1 MLPSHASRFSVA
13 FTAVFL
19 LALNG
24 CATTQPPQED
34 AAAVVD
40 RQILS
45 LATSVSGALNELHQ
59 AGAVNEV
66 AAKKPLSIKSN
77 DQTLD
82 LVWKGDAAQLLQRL
96 ATDRG
101 LAFATTG
108 VRLPLPVNINAAN
121 ESYEWVLQRVQAQI
135 GYRAVV
141 AQASSRLILQYNAP
155 QP

>member
-1 MLPSHASRFSVA
+1 MLPLSASRFSAA
-13 FTAVFL
+13 FAAVL
-19 LALNG
+19 LFNLSG
-24 CATTQPPQED
+24 CASTQLPQED
-34 AAAVVD
+34 AAAIVD
-40 RQILS
+40 RQIVLLANSVAGSLS
-45 LATSVSGALNELHQ
+45 ELHH

-66 AAKKPLSIKSN
+66 AVKKPLAIKSN
-77 DQTLD
+77 DQAMD

-96 ATDRG
+96 ATNRG

-108 VRLPLPVNINAAN
+108 VRLPLPVNINATN